1 MDKTKLWYVI
11 LTLSFFYQVS
21 FLFSYFTEHLVELN
35 LVVARTYW
43 ITAGLLGVFI
53 GSYIMFKVD
62 ISILGK
68 ILAFIV
74 IFFGIGLIAL
84 WLLALGIASM

>member
-1 MDKTKLWYVI
+1 MNKVKLWYVL

-35 LVVARTYW
+35 LVVARAYW
-43 ITAGLLGVFI
+43 ITAGLFGVII
-53 GSYIMFKVD
+53 GAYIMFKGN
-62 ISILGK
+62 IGSLAK

-74 IFFGIGLIAL
+74 MVIGIGLIGL
-84 WLLALGIASM
+84 WLFALAITSM